1 MKVESHPLLDQLAAD
16 YVLGVMQPNA
26 RRRFASAMRGSAVV
40 EAAVDAWSERLH
52 LLSRVESDLDA
63 SPEVFARIEQRIDE
77 ASRPATAR
85 AVAQASP
92 RGGSWWSWLRPASA
106 FALGVLLC
114 SAIFVLRG
122 PEYQTLTSPAPTVPT
137 TPTVSGQTLHVLFAP
152 ETTIEQANEA
162 LRMIDASIVAGPSD
176 LGLLTVLI
184 APGQDLDQTL
194 ATLRAQP
201 GVQFAEPVSSGRAR

>member
-77 ASRPATAR
+77 AARPATAR
-85 AVAQASP
+85 AVARASP

-122 PEYQTLTSPAPTVPT
+122 PEYQTLTSPAPPASTA
-137 TPTVSGQTLHVLFAP
+137 SGQTLHVLFAP

-162 LRMIDASIVAGPSD
+162 LRMIDASLIAGPSD
-176 LGLLTVLI
+176 LGLLTVVI